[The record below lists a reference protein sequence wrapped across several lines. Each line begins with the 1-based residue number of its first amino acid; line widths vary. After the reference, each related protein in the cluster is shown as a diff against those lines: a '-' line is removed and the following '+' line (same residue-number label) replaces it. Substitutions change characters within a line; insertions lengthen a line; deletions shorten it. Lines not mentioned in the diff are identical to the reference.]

1 MLTVVRRSPKTRNAL
16 LDACTSGSTVVKQH
30 SSVAPMRIGAV
41 SRPWHRRL
49 YVNASNECGTSFTRS
64 GYRGATRIHS
74 TARGFNSTAVRLAPK
89 KVRGVRKIQRE
100 ITIQLEQRVANTVGF
115 LKSIPAKIAQALAN
129 FAKYMVDLF
138 WRIVEDPTLLK
149 TGSVAAWHAV
159 KHFVQHMY
167 VGAKLLGKNVSVASG
182 LIAKS
187 ASGRKLIRREEKLLL
202 RTVSDVGRLVPFSF
216 FVFVPFME
224 LLLPVALKMFP
235 NMLPSTFEESYQRDK
250 RYQNTVTTRLKL
262 AQNMQEG
269 LLQRLDVLS
278 QSDEDADDEIK
289 KTARE
294 ATDFKV
300 FIEKI
305 RDGKPIEKDS
315 ITKNAR
321 WFKDEFTLDKIS
333 RSQLEAMCS
342 FMGIPTYGADRLLR
356 FQIRHVLRQIQ
367 ADDRKIWWE
376 GLHALEMDD
385 LVEAN
390 HDRGMPHSGRT
401 REKLEQQLSRWLDL
415 SMNSAVPPSLL
426 ILSRSFVLTTTD
438 SDTAETGD
446 ALRAAIKSI
455 EKEVVEEIQQ
465 ELEEDVMESVE
476 KEKKKKKKGDGVEE
490 KTAADEAAED
500 LEELKREMKLIKEEN
515 QALSELEEQ
524 EKLRE
529 EELQTMQ
536 EELTHIMGSLESY
549 NDRVATITQSM
560 RAIAEA
566 QKEAAALV
574 DVKTGEL
581 TTDHVEQREDEE
593 RSERAIKMEG
603 KMAEIQDLAQTI
615 QNQLGKTEVSIG
627 KTTKK
632 LQRRQTTV
640 SE

>member
-1 MLTVVRRSPKTRNAL
+1 
-16 LDACTSGSTVVKQH
+16 
-30 SSVAPMRIGAV
+30 MRIQTV
-41 SRPWHRRL
+41 SRPWHRR
-49 YVNASNECGTSFTRS
+49 VFTNASNERGSSFTRT
-64 GYRGATRIHS
+64 GNRGSTSHS

-89 KVRGVRKIQRE
+89 KVRGVKQIKRE
-100 ITIQLEQRVANTVGF
+100 LTIKLEQRVANTVRF
-115 LKSIPAKIAQALAN
+115 AKSIPAKIALALAN
-129 FAKYMVDLF
+129 LSKYMVDLF

-167 VGAKLLGKNVSVASG
+167 MGAKLLGKNISVASG

-187 ASGRKLIRREEKLLL
+187 ATGRKLIRREEKLLL

-216 FVFVPFME
+216 FVLVPFME

-235 NMLPSTFEESYQRDK
+235 NMLPSTFEKSYQRDK
-250 RYQNTVTTRLKL
+250 RYQKTVKTRFKL
-262 AQNMQEG
+262 AQEMHEG

-278 QSDEDADDEIK
+278 QSDEDADDEIQ
-289 KTARE
+289 KTAKE
-294 ATDFKV
+294 ATDFKF

-321 WFKDEFTLDKIS
+321 WFKDQFTLDKIS

-356 FQIRHVLRQIQ
+356 FQIRHILRQIQ

-376 GLHALEMDD
+376 GLKALDLDD

-390 HDRGMPHSGRT
+390 HDRGMPHAGRT

-438 SDTAETGD
+438 SDTSETGD
-446 ALRAAIKSI
+446 SLRAAIKSI
-455 EKEVVEEIQQ
+455 EKEVVEEIY
-465 ELEEDVMESVE
+465 EEFEEDVMESVE
-476 KEKKKKKKGDGVEE
+476 TEKKKKKKGDGVEE

-500 LEELKREMKLIKEEN
+500 LEELKREMELIKEEN
-515 QALSELEEQ
+515 RALSELEEQ

-536 EELTHIMGSLESY
+536 QELTHIMSSLESY
-549 NDRVATITQSM
+549 NGRVATITQSM
-560 RAIAEA
+560 RVVAEA

-574 DVKTGEL
+574 DTKTTKTGEL
-581 TTDHVEQREDEE
+581 STDHVEQREDEE

-632 LQRRQTTV
+632 LQKRQMTHTDGQ
-640 SE
+640 